1 MRLAIIIPAYN
12 EEASLPGL
20 IHKIKKLSIDN
31 VEMVPIIV
39 NDCSTDLTAKI
50 AENLKVDILDLAVN
64 LGIGGAVQTGM
75 IYALNKGFDY
85 AIQVDGDGQHPPKEI
100 PKMMDAIQQSEANV
114 MIGSRFI
121 TGEGFQS
128 SSFRRLG
135 IGYLR
140 LIIKMFTG
148 LNITDSTSGFRL
160 YDRKALEV
168 IEAYY
173 PDEYPEP
180 EAVIYFKR
188 QGLKIMETPVLMESR
203 QGGKTSIS
211 FVNSIYY
218 FWKVSLAL
226 FFSYL
231 KS

>member
-1 MRLAIIIPAYN
+1 
-12 EEASLPGL
+12 
-20 IHKIKKLSIDN
+20 
-31 VEMVPIIV
+31 
-39 NDCSTDLTAKI
+39 
-50 AENLKVDILDLAVN
+50 LDLPVN

-75 IYALNKGFDY
+75 IYALYKGFDY
-85 AIQVDGDGQHPPKEI
+85 AIQVDGDGQHPPREI
-100 PKMMDAIQQSEANV
+100 PKMVNAIQQSEANV

-128 SSFRRLG
+128 SSYRRLG
-135 IGYLR
+135 ISYLSW
-140 LIIKMFTG
+140 LIKMFTG
-148 LNITDSTSGFRL
+148 FNITDSTSGFRL

-180 EAVIYFKR
+180 EAIIYFKR
-188 QGLKIMETPVLMESR
+188 QGLKIMEIPVLMESR